1 MSGLGIDGIGHY
13 TQELRAR
20 LLQRGDVKLRE
31 FMYSVADGPAQSATN
46 AQVVGGFNLQAAVS
60 LLTNLGFERLRP
72 LLREGVDLVHATDH
86 LVPKTSRVPVI
97 ATLMDA
103 IPLSNPEWVAFSRLK
118 GAAWRRS
125 MRWADRIITVSK
137 FSRETIEEHF
147 SIPASNIDVIP
158 LGVDEKW
165 FAESSPALLAEVAG
179 RYELPPSYLL
189 FVGTLQPRKN
199 LEGLIRAHEAI
210 PSILREAY
218 PLLIVGRVGW
228 GVDALKQRLSSN
240 SLTHVRWLEYVDGAD
255 LPAIVALARALVL
268 PSLAEGFGLPVLEA
282 FAAGTAVIAS
292 NTTSIPEVAGSAALL
307 VDPTSEDEIAGALQR
322 VTEDDAL
329 IEDLEH
335 RGRKR
340 ARLFTWDQTAE
351 LSVEAYRKLI

>member
-1 MSGLGIDGIGHY
+1 
-13 TQELRAR
+13 
-20 LLQRGDVKLRE
+20 
-31 FMYSVADGPAQSATN
+31 
-46 AQVVGGFNLQAAVS
+46 
-60 LLTNLGFERLRP
+60 
-72 LLREGVDLVHATDH
+72 
-86 LVPKTSRVPVI
+86 
-97 ATLMDA
+97 
-103 IPLSNPEWVAFSRLK
+103 
-118 GAAWRRS
+118 
-125 MRWADRIITVSK
+125 RIITVSK

-165 FAESSPALLAEVAG
+165 FAEPSPALLAEVAS
-179 RYELPPSYLL
+179 RYGLPPSYLL

-228 GVDALKQRLSSN
+228 GVDALKRRLSSN

-307 VDPTSEDEIAGALQR
+307 VDPTSEDEIAGALQS

-329 IEDLEH
+329 IEDLEQ

-340 ARLFTWDQTAE
+340 ARLFTWDKTAE